1 MQPSWLKVTSCP
13 VIGFRYTVGD
23 ADRGREIFLG
33 HRLAQCVRCH
43 KVGVDLAG
51 GNAGPDLSQVA
62 TRHDRLSLLQS
73 LVDPSAKIAK
83 GFEAVTL
90 VMSNGQV
97 YGGVIRSEADGVIV
111 LEKPDGMKV
120 IVNVVDV
127 EERSQPKSA
136 MPEMNRSLSPR
147 ELRDLVEFLANLK

>member
-1 MQPSWLKVTSCP
+1 MVVQPTEKRPEHSGRHARISAAIDSCE
-13 VIGFRYTVGD
+13 GFFDFVD
-23 ADRGREIFLG
+23 HADTG
-33 HRLAQCVRCH
+33 
-43 KVGVDLAG
+43 
-51 GNAGPDLSQVA
+51 A

-73 LVDPSAKIAK
+73 LVDSSAKIAK

-97 YGGVIRSEADGVIV
+97 YGGVIRSEVDGEIV

-120 IVNVVDV
+120 TLKVADV

-136 MPEMNRSLSPR
+136 MPEMNRNLSAR